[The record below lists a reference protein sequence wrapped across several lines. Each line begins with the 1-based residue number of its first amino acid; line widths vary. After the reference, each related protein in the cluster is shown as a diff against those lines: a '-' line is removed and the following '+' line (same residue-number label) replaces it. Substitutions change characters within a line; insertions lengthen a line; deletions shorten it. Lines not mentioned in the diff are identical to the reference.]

1 MTQRGEVPR
10 RIKKGGTSFKGL
22 SIREVMISAIGLSLA
37 IIAAVALVGLP
48 IWLRAG
54 LAVLIAGVSLALA
67 FGTHR
72 GQKVEELLFHWITH
86 LRRPR
91 RMVWRRGGDQ
101 IPDVVTETTGERETE
116 PEDRSEEPGTDDEV
130 APGPLG
136 PLAGRAQR
144 DWLPLGYALV
154 NAVMLAAMTSITV
167 YLADGGAAE
176 LKAWWV
182 YKMR

>member
-1 MTQRGEVPR
+1 MTGRGDVPR

-22 SIREVMISAIGLSLA
+22 SIREVMISVIGLSLA

-48 IWLRAG
+48 VWLRAG

-72 GQKVEELLFHWITH
+72 GQKVEELLLHWITH
-86 LRRPR
+86 RRRAR
-91 RMVWRRGGDQ
+91 RMVWRRGGDE
-101 IPDVVTETTGERETE
+101 IPEMVMETTGDEEGE
-116 PEDRSEEPGTDDEV
+116 PGDASEESDTDDEL
-130 APGPLG
+130 ARGPLEPFPG
-136 PLAGRAQR
+136 YGQR

-154 NAVMLAAMTSITV
+154 NAVMLAAMASITV

-176 LKAWWV
+176 LRAWWV
-182 YKMR
+182 FKTR

>member
-1 MTQRGEVPR
+1 MTQRGDVPR

-22 SIREVMISAIGLSLA
+22 SIREVMISVIGLSMA
-37 IIAAVALVGLP
+37 IIASVALVGLP

-101 IPDVVTETTGERETE
+101 IPDVVMETTGDEGSKSQ
-116 PEDRSEEPGTDDEV
+116 EDPQESRTDDELT
-130 APGPLG
+130 PGPLG
-136 PLAGRAQR
+136 PLPGRAQQ

-182 YKMR
+182 YKTR